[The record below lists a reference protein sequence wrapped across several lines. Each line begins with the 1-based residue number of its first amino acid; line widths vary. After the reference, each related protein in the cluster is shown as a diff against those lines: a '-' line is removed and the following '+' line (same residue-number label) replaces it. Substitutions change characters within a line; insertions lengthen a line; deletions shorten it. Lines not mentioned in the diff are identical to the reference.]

1 MFRLAKYLYKAV
13 LKFNVSPIGP
23 GGLSK
28 LLIYAFW
35 GINALLFLGQGI
47 DFESKNIPTG
57 PDSYTT
63 QCTILKKI
71 ADTDLY
77 IGNITLLKVSPIA
90 VILPCDCNLPLY
102 DVITLPRER
111 SPPSLLF
118 S

>member
-1 MFRLAKYLYKAV
+1 LYKAV
-13 LKFNVSPIGP
+13 SNFNVSPIGP

-35 GINALLFLGQGI
+35 GINALLFLGQDI
-47 DFESKNIPTG
+47 NFESKNFSPG
-57 PDSYTT
+57 VDSYTT
-63 QCTILKKI
+63 LCTILKKI

-77 IGNITLLKVSPIA
+77 VGNFTLLEVSPIV
-90 VILPCDCNLPLY
+90 VILPCDYDLPLY
-102 DVITLPRER
+102 DVITIPKDR

>member
-13 LKFNVSPIGP
+13 SKFNVSPIGP

-47 DFESKNIPTG
+47 DFESKNIPPG
-57 PDSYTT
+57 ADSYTT
-63 QCTILKKI
+63 QCTILKKV

-77 IGNITLLKVSPIA
+77 IGNFTLLKVSPIV
-90 VILPCDCNLPLY
+90 VILPYDYDLPLY
-102 DVITLPRER
+102 DVITIPKDR

>member
-1 MFRLAKYLYKAV
+1 MNRLAKYLYKAV

-28 LLIYAFW
+28 LLVYAFW

-47 DFESKNIPTG
+47 NLESKSFSPRT
-57 PDSYTT
+57 DSYTT
-63 QCTILKKI
+63 QCTILKKV

-77 IGNITLLKVSPIA
+77 VGDFTLLNVSPIT
-90 VILPCDCNLPLY
+90 VILPYDCNLPLY
-102 DVITLPRER
+102 DVITIPKDR
-111 SPPSLLF
+111 SPPSVLF